1 MINTLISIL
10 LIISLSANIY
20 FMYHN
25 YCNDKNNK
33 DIVKILND
41 ILKRNIEL
49 IKILG
54 ESNDKETVKKDTEG
68 RSET

>member
-1 MINTLISIL
+1 
-10 LIISLSANIY
+10 
-20 FMYHN
+20 MYHN

-49 IKILG
+49 MKILG
-54 ESNDKETVKKDTEG
+54 ESNDKETVKEDTEG
-68 RSET
+68 RTET

>member
-10 LIISLSANIY
+10 CIIVWSANICL
-20 FMYHN
+20 MYQN

-68 RSET
+68 RTET

>member
-10 LIISLSANIY
+10 LIISLSANICFVY
-20 FMYHN
+20 QN
-25 YCNDKNNK
+25 YCSDKNNK

-68 RSET
+68 RTET

>member
-20 FMYHN
+20 FMYQN

-41 ILKRNIEL
+41 KLKRNIEL
-49 IKILG
+49 MKILG
-54 ESNDKETVKKDTEG
+54 ESNDKETVKEDTEG
-68 RSET
+68 RTET